1 MLLHRKKRHE
11 KSYFGGDEI
20 VKFHDVCKSY
30 DGKLC
35 LNNVNF
41 SIKKGAI
48 ATIIGPSG
56 TGKTTTARILNGLE
70 NYDSGEVYINGV
82 LLTAKN
88 VKKTRKHTA
97 FVFQNF
103 NLFPHMSVLNNI
115 TYAPIKV
122 YHKDKEKVIKTAMDL
137 LRDFGLEEHAAKLPH
152 QLSGGQKQ
160 RVAIIRAL
168 ILHPDILIMDEP
180 TASLDPDLTTEVANI
195 IKKINQQGLTVIV
208 ITHDMPFAESIS
220 TQTIRFENRTK

>member
-1 MLLHRKKRHE
+1 
-11 KSYFGGDEI
+11 
-20 VKFHDVCKSY
+20 
-30 DGKLC
+30 
-35 LNNVNF
+35 
-41 SIKKGAI
+41 
-48 ATIIGPSG
+48 
-56 TGKTTTARILNGLE
+56 
-70 NYDSGEVYINGV
+70 
-82 LLTAKN
+82 
-88 VKKTRKHTA
+88 
-97 FVFQNF
+97 
-103 NLFPHMSVLNNI
+103 MSVLNNI

-180 TASLDPDLTTEVANI
+180 TASLDHDLTTEVANI

-220 TQTIRFENRTK
+220 IQTIRFENRTK